1 LTFLIRHL
9 KRSSLLIVVILIVSS
24 PSLFAQDELPQSFLD
39 LRKEGV
45 VYNATFFYKEHQVSG
60 LFVAKKDKDGYHVLL
75 LSKMGPT
82 LLNVLITPD
91 GVVWNKNIEFLEK
104 KAIKKALVK
113 DIRLMLLTPLDYTKK
128 IKRQKGNTYKVKD
141 HINIKL
147 KLLDK
152 NRVAQAENRGFVN
165 FFKSFVI
172 YKYAGEAKVPEQI
185 KLRHRNIKLKIEL
198 KYLAQ

>member
-1 LTFLIRHL
+1 MTFLIRHL
-9 KRSSLLIVVILIVSS
+9 KRSSLLIVVILFLG
-24 PSLFAQDELPQSFLD
+24 SLSVGAQNELPKSFLGPQ
-39 LRKEGV
+39 KEGV

-60 LFVAKKDKDGYHVLL
+60 LFVAKKVEDSYHVLL

-82 LLNVLITPD
+82 LLNVLIKPD

-104 KAIKKALVK
+104 RALKKALIK
-113 DIRLMLLTPLDYTKK
+113 DIRLMLLTPLDNTRK
-128 IKRQKGNTYKVKD
+128 IKHKKGSTYKVKN

-147 KLLDK
+147 NLLDN
-152 NRVAQAENRGFVN
+152 NRVAQAENRGFIN
-165 FFKSFVI
+165 FFKSFVT
-172 YKYAGEAKVPEQI
+172 YKYTGEAKIPEQI